1 MQNRKILRQVRLS
14 INKWTPEE
22 EEEKHM
28 EVEE

>member
-22 EEEKHM
+22 EEKQM